1 VKLKELLVTVPLIL
15 IALSSACGEDEELER
30 ETLEPSPLPVTASVA
45 EVDTLFEVI
54 ESTGRVAST
63 RTQELTAQ
71 IQGEIVQAPQY
82 EGQMVSDGEVI
93 FRIAS
98 GEQAAN
104 LSSASSSYRNALAIY
119 EFECDNYRGELTE
132 DVRRM
137 LRETTGLESASASL
151 SRAQTQYS
159 NAAVSAGF
167 NGTISDINAR
177 EGMMVYPGTRLG
189 TVIDPNQLQVNVDLD
204 ERQLAR
210 CAPGQ
215 RVYVTV
221 PSLNDTTVV
230 GSVRSVSPTI
240 DPGLRAGSVVIDV
253 PRLTNLRPGATARVE
268 IVTAVYPDQLVI
280 PREAILIRDNRDMV
294 FVVLDD
300 HADWRYVTLGA
311 FGRGMASVAEGIE
324 EGEQVITSGHYSLA
338 HDAPVAVMN

>member
-1 VKLKELLVTVPLIL
+1 
-15 IALSSACGEDEELER
+15 
-30 ETLEPSPLPVTASVA
+30 
-45 EVDTLFEVI
+45 VDTLFEVI
-54 ESTGRVAST
+54 ESTGRVASA

-71 IQGEIVQAPQY
+71 IQGEVVQAPLY
-82 EGQMVSDGEVI
+82 EGQMYSDGEVV

-104 LSSASSSYRNALAIY
+104 LSSASSAYRNAMAIY
-119 EFECDNYRGELTE
+119 EFECDNYRGEMTE
-132 DVRRM
+132 EVRRM
-137 LRETTGLESASASL
+137 MRETTGLEAASAAL

-167 NGTISDINAR
+167 NGTISEIYAR

-189 TVIDPNQLQVNVDLD
+189 TIIDPNQLQVNVDLD

-210 CAPGQ
+210 CSPGQ

-230 GSVRSVSPTI
+230 GEVRSVSPTI
-240 DPGLRAGSVVIDV
+240 DPSLRAGSVVIDV

-268 IVTAVYPDQLVI
+268 VVVAVYPDQLII
-280 PREAILIRDNRDMV
+280 PQEAVLIRDNRDMV
-294 FVVLDD
+294 FVVVDD

-311 FGRGMASVAEGIE
+311 FGRGMVSVLDSVE
-324 EGEQVITSGHYSLA
+324 EGEMVITSGHYSLA
-338 HDAPVAVMN
+338 HDAPVAVVN